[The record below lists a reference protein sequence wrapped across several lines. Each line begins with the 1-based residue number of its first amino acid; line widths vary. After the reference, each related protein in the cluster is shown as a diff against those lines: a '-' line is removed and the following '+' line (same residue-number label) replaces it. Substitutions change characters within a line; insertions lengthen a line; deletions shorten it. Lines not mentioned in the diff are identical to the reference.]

1 MRNGGFFSKFTS
13 PRGRVWSGVVL
24 LFLLFI
30 ASASYDAPEYANKA
44 LDAIHWKWKKVPT
57 TAYRLGLD
65 LKGGT
70 RLVYEADVTQVPA
83 VDQAQALE
91 GVRDVIERRVNAFGV
106 SEPLVQTAT
115 TGGHERVIVEL
126 AGIQDIGEAI
136 KLIGETPLLEFKEE
150 KAAPTPTELTAEQ
163 KKQLADDIAAAK
175 KKSDSALADALKPDA
190 DFKKVFEQYNEAL
203 GIVTEGGD
211 IGFVKEKDS
220 QAGGLIQQVKSDT
233 RPTPFVYGKVI
244 ELSDSFNIVKVEE
257 KRTIEKEVSARHML
271 ICFKG
276 SQSCDKET
284 TKEDAQKKI
293 NELKAKATSTNFEQL
308 AKENSTEPG
317 ANTSGGDLGFFSK
330 GAMVKPFEDAIFS
343 VPVGSI
349 VGPVETQFGFHLIYK
364 TGERLAPEF
373 RLRRISIRK
382 KTAQDILGP
391 QDQFQYTG
399 LGGKQLKTAR
409 VEFDPNTGEPLV
421 NIQFNDEGAKL
432 FGEITRRNVG
442 KPLAIYLDGQP
453 ISIPRVND
461 AIEGGSAVITGNFT
475 IQEAKTLVQRLNAG
489 ALPVP
494 ITLLSQ
500 QLVGASLGAES
511 VSKSLYAGLA
521 GLLAIIVFMILVYRL
536 PGLLASLALLLY
548 TAILLAIFKAW
559 PITLTFAG
567 IAGILLSIGMAVDAN
582 ILIFE
587 RLKEELRWGRTL
599 DDAVREGFH
608 RAWTSIRDSNASSLI
623 TCVIL
628 YTFSSSNIRGFAVTL
643 AIGIFVSLF
652 SAITATRILLKW
664 VAPWVRNHQWLFG
677 VAKQPNA
684 NTANR

>member
-1 MRNGGFFSKFTS
+1 
-13 PRGRVWSGVVL
+13 VVL
-24 LFLLFI
+24 LLLLLI
-30 ASASYDAPEYANKA
+30 ATASYDAPEYANKA
-44 LDAIHWKWKKVPT
+44 LGAIHWKWKKVPT
-57 TAYRLGLD
+57 TTYRLGLD

-70 RLVYEADVTQVPA
+70 RLVYEANVSQVPTL
-83 VDQAQALE
+83 DQNQALE

-106 SEPLVQTAT
+106 SEPLVQTAN
-115 TGGHERVIVEL
+115 TGGHSRVIVEL
-126 AGIQDIGEAI
+126 AGIQNISEAI
-136 KLIGETPLLEFKEE
+136 KLIGETPLLEFKEQ
-150 KAAPTPTELTAEQ
+150 KSAPTPKELTAEQ
-163 KKQLADDIAAAK
+163 KKQLADDVATAK
-175 KKSDSALADALKPDA
+175 KKAESALAEVLKPNT
-190 DFKKVFEQYNEAL
+190 DFKKVFTQYNEAF
-203 GIVTEGGD
+203 GVVTEGGD
-211 IGFVKEKDS
+211 IGFVKEKDNLS
-220 QAGGLIQQVKSDT
+220 GALVREVKSDP
-233 RPTPFVYGKVI
+233 RATPFVYGKVI
-244 ELSDSFNIVKVEE
+244 ELADSFNIVKVEE
-257 KRTIEKEVSARHML
+257 KRAVEKEVSARHML

-276 SQSCDKET
+276 AQSCTNET
-284 TKEDAQKKI
+284 SKEDAQKKI
-293 NELKAKATSTNFEQL
+293 NELKAKATSNNFEKL

-317 ANTSGGDLGFFSK
+317 ADKSGGDLGFFGK

-373 RLRRISIRK
+373 RLRRLSIRK

-399 LGGKQLKTAR
+399 LGGKQLKAAR
-409 VEFDPNTGEPLV
+409 VEFDPNTREPLV

-432 FGEITRRNVG
+432 FGEITRRNIG
-442 KPLAIYLDGQP
+442 KPLAIYLDGQV
-453 ISIPRVND
+453 ISAPRVNG
-461 AIEGGSAVITGNFT
+461 AIEGGSAVITGNFALP
-475 IQEAKTLVQRLNAG
+475 EAKTLVQRLNAG

-511 VSKSLYAGLA
+511 VSKSLFAGLA

-536 PGLLASLALLLY
+536 PGVLASVALLLY
-548 TAILLAIFKAW
+548 TSMLLAIFKAW

-567 IAGILLSIGMAVDAN
+567 ISGVLLSIGMAVDAN

-587 RLKEELRWGRTL
+587 RMKEELRWGRVL

-643 AIGIFVSLF
+643 AIGILLSLF
-652 SAITATRILLKW
+652 SAITVTRILLKW
-664 VAPWVRNHQWLFG
+664 VVPWVRNHQWLFG
-677 VAKQPNA
+677 VKRA
-684 NTANR
+684 